1 MKTFDQVKQS
11 PRPIVPGC
19 NFYDMQTMLVMHC
32 DSRTEK
38 HVFAKDQPF
47 EAADCLH
54 EQDAVDCGFVD
65 GWRTPDNVP
74 DEDGAYLVLFR
85 DKHGR
90 TKHAQA
96 GHLDG
101 DWIVPPQYSVLAW
114 RALPALPDWII

>member
-65 GWRTPDNVP
+65 GWRTPGNAP
-74 DEDGAYLVLFR
+74 DAEDVYWVVYEMRGQVWQSQAEY
-85 DKHGR
+85 
-90 TKHAQA
+90 TAQGWQIFA
-96 GHLDG
+96 H
-101 DWIVPPQYSVLAW
+101 VLAW
-114 RALPALPDWII
+114 RDLPALPDWIQ